1 MRRAG
6 EVSANM
12 AAAHLPSDTRE
23 GQSTNSKASSD
34 CLLVDKLNR
43 QLFWVYMA
51 RLGGGMEQK
60 GCPLRAEP
68 SSYPMLA
75 QSQLQTA

>member
-1 MRRAG
+1 
-6 EVSANM
+6 M

-51 RLGGGMEQK
+51 RLGGGGAE
-60 GCPLRAEP
+60 GLSSESRAQQLPHVSSEP
-68 SSYPMLA
+68 APDSLKRDLLLA
-75 QSQLQTA
+75 RQ